1 VFDVKRAP
9 DGPLLALGAN
19 RAGLIVGTDGPA
31 EVVLVDS
38 SARDARRT
46 MQRRDEIEVWSGA
59 MVRRGSNGH
68 GKTRRRGPGLLGRAL
83 GMMAFLPLASRAP
96 IYARLVFALLTD
108 DRTPANRKIL
118 LAGAAGYL
126 LVGRDLIPDEVPIL
140 GGLDD
145 LVVVVLA
152 VDLFLDGIPKE
163 LLYEKLSELDI
174 ERAAFEEDMA
184 RVRRLTPGPVRK
196 TIRRIPQLIGQA
208 GEALEHTGLG
218 PKVRSWISK
227 EGSVA

>member
-1 VFDVKRAP
+1 MRGAGP
-9 DGPLLALGAN
+9 NLGRDGP
-19 RAGLIVGTDGPA
+19 V

-38 SARDARRT
+38 SARDARRSA
-46 MQRRDEIEVWSGA
+46 QRRDEIEVWSA
-59 MVRRGSNGH
+59 TMARLGSNGQS
-68 GKTRRRGPGLLGRAL
+68 KARRRGPGLLGRAL